1 MLRKWNSRQTFGTG
15 SGCWLKCII
24 LLCAE
29 QWQWIR
35 SRNEFWFVKQLRRVS
50 KQGGV
55 VVPRCQCVCVC
66 VTQHFPSNL
75 LYLRL
80 LCTPPSHRMF
90 VWFHVLSPIKQVFS
104 RPSWSVGCWWG
115 GGTGRGGRPENCI
128 SLCVST
134 PCPQVIDSAPTK
146 TAHTHV
152 GWRNTHT
159 FVWPWTHT
167 CTRNTHVRNAL
178 DPPSST
184 NKKLFA
190 FLACLRLF
198 ILHHFLSPSSHIKA
212 HTDMIH
218 AHTHIH
224 TPLHASSLRQ
234 LIQRDS
240 TETLWLTQPNYL
252 N

>member
-1 MLRKWNSRQTFGTG
+1 MNSGLLSNSGGLANKAVLLYQGVGVCVSPSISHQTFFIYG
-15 SGCWLKCII
+15 
-24 LLCAE
+24 
-29 QWQWIR
+29 
-35 SRNEFWFVKQLRRVS
+35 WFA
-50 KQGGV
+50 
-55 VVPRCQCVCVC
+55 
-66 VTQHFPSNL
+66 
-75 LYLRL
+75 
-80 LCTPPSHRMF
+80 PPHLISSHRMF

-198 ILHHFLSPSSHIKA
+198 ILHHFLSPSSHIRA

-218 AHTHIH
+218 AHTHTSTCLFTQTAHPKGQYWNIMTH
-224 TPLHASSLRQ
+224 TA
-234 LIQRDS
+234 
-240 TETLWLTQPNYL
+240 
-252 N
+252 